1 MNLLLFITQAFSS
14 IISNKLRSFLSTLW
28 VIIGISS
35 FVIMLSLWE
44 WAKQSILQE
53 MWWSANIITINNYGE
68 NTGNIENPLTEK
80 NIETLKEIIPNT
92 NHIFTNYRSYYW
104 NIHLWE
110 TPIYGEITGIEK
122 KHFQHKEISLLH
134 GQYFSSQDY
143 EEKAKRAIVWY
154 GVVWD
159 ILRENAQIDTIIW
172 KKINIWWEL
181 FIIQGILE
189 EKNWNFDYKIFIPLP
204 TLKYVL
210 WTDTIENIEID
221 AQDENSVE
229 SVNNFSKAYF
239 SKVTWVENYR
249 DTGLNFRT
257 NKESAEQIQWF
268 ITKFS
273 LLLWWIWA
281 IALIVWWI
289 WIMNIML
296 VSVTERT
303 REIWIRKAIWASN
316 TNILLQFLIESI
328 ILTLIWSIIALLIS
342 MAAVALIDT
351 LIPDFS
357 PIINVNVIIIATT
370 VSIIMWMLSGLLP
383 AYKAARLKP
392 IDALH
397 YE

>member
-1 MNLLLFITQAFSS
+1 
-14 IISNKLRSFLSTLW
+14 
-28 VIIGISS
+28 
-35 FVIMLSLWE
+35 MLSLWE

-159 ILRENAQIDTIIW
+159 ILRENTQIDTIIW